1 MPGPLRA
8 EIGAL
13 QAAFAARHG
22 AAQPIRARSSTN
34 NEDLPGFNGAGLYD
48 SYTHRPDEGHLEST
62 IKQVFAS
69 LWNFRAFEE
78 RAFYRIDHMVAAMGV
93 LLHPNEDDEVAN
105 GVAYTKN
112 IYDPSWPGFYV
123 NAQVGESLVT
133 NPDPGARPEEFL
145 ISRIGEHGEYE
156 TQYISRSSLAPAGT
170 PVLKQADIERLV
182 EAMEAIHPHFAG
194 LYGRP
199 DDPSFAMDIEFK
211 IRKDGSLQIKQARPT
226 VD

>member
-1 MPGPLRA
+1 M
-8 EIGAL
+8 
-13 QAAFAARHG
+13 
-22 AAQPIRARSSTN
+22 
-34 NEDLPGFNGAGLYD
+34 
-48 SYTHRPDEGHLEST
+48 
-62 IKQVFAS
+62 FAS

-78 RAFYRIDHMVAAMGV
+78 RAFYRIDHFAAAMGV

-133 NPDPGARPEEFL
+133 NPDPGARPEELL

-156 TQYISRSSLAPAGT
+156 TQYISRSSLVPAGT
-170 PVLKQADIERLV
+170 AVLKKVDLERLV
-182 EAMEAIHPHFAG
+182 RAMEKIQPHFAA
-194 LYGRP
+194 LYGRAG
-199 DDPSFAMDIEFK
+199 DRDFAMDIELK
-211 IRKDGSLQIKQARPT
+211 VRKDGSLQIKQARPT